1 MNQQYVVPDE
11 EQLENLGAGCF
22 VQITDNNNCFWVEI
36 DGEEGETLT
45 GYDIDWLRRVHREGR
60 RMQPLIDRHPEYS
73 SIISRSIDLYLEI
86 INTGLA
92 NEKRQSGS
100 NDPSR
105 SPRPPGSSDSE
116 S

>member
-1 MNQQYVVPDE
+1 MDL
-11 EQLENLGAGCF
+11 EQADAGTLAVLMERFTDYRLPRAKRMLER
-22 VQITDNNNCFWVEI
+22 VK
-36 DGEEGETLT
+36 EGETLT